1 MDIVKRLRRVG
12 LPRLIVH
19 ASVLVVVL
27 LWLLPTLGILVSSL
41 RDKDQITVSGWWTAF
56 SSSEQTAA
64 VRLADAAVQKQDGNR
79 YVISGNVF
87 ESGQGGK
94 VAAFGV
100 RVQEPTAFK
109 AGEAADIGD
118 GETLLVNTDGTYEYS
133 KASSF
138 EGSRGKR
145 VYISVAT
152 PPVFTLDNYR
162 TVLTSEGIGQSF
174 VNSLTVAV
182 PATVIPILIAAFA
195 AYALSWMS
203 FSGRNFLIAMVVGLI
218 VPRARILPEAYR
230 LKMPASPHLSA
241 RFDNVTI
248 EPELLLPPE
257 TDGPLVIEGAGGLLV
272 PLTDT
277 LLFVDIFA
285 RWRIPLILCART
297 SLGTIN
303 HTLLSL
309 EALRL
314 RAIPV
319 HGVVF
324 IGDENRENQRIIA
337 DIGRVRSLGRLP
349 RIPEMTAEA
358 LHHAFAQQFD
368 LADFLEVPA

>member
-1 MDIVKRLRRVG
+1 M
-12 LPRLIVH
+12 
-19 ASVLVVVL
+19 
-27 LWLLPTLGILVSSL
+27 SL
-41 RDKDQITVSGWWTAF
+41 RFIVSG
-56 SSSEQTAA
+56 
-64 VRLADAAVQKQDGNR
+64 
-79 YVISGNVF
+79 
-87 ESGQGGK
+87 
-94 VAAFGV
+94 
-100 RVQEPTAFK
+100 
-109 AGEAADIGD
+109 
-118 GETLLVNTDGTYEYS
+118 TDT
-133 KASSF
+133 
-138 EGSRGKR
+138 
-145 VYISVAT
+145 
-152 PPVFTLDNYR
+152 
-162 TVLTSEGIGQSF
+162 GIGKTVFSAALTHALQAHYWKPVQSGLEEETD
-174 VNSLTVAV
+174 SE
-182 PATVIPILIAAFA
+182 
-195 AYALSWMS
+195 
-203 FSGRNFLIAMVVGLI
+203 VVERMGG
-218 VPRARILPEAYR
+218 VPRTRILPEAYR

-241 RFDNVTI
+241 RLDNVTI

-368 LADFLEVPA
+368 LVDFLEVPA